1 MSDERATRR
10 AAAFALR
17 AVLLGLCWWAITEG
31 EASALGVG
39 ALAVILATAFSL
51 SLYPPAAFSLA
62 GFLRFVPV
70 FLWRSLAGGVDV
82 ARRAL
87 TPRMPI
93 QPSLVEYRTELPDG
107 LPRVVLANVVSL
119 LPGTLSADINGDV
132 LCLHVLSAG
141 AGEEASLRR
150 LERSVARIFA

>member
-1 MSDERATRR
+1 MSDVSAPRR
-10 AAAFALR
+10 AGAFALR
-17 AVLLGLCWWAITEG
+17 GILLGACWWAIVEG
-31 EASALGVG
+31 DTASLGVG
-39 ALAVILATAFSL
+39 ALAVTVTAAFSL
-51 SLYPPAAFSLA
+51 SMHPPAAFSFV

-87 TPRMPI
+87 APRMPI

-119 LPGTLSADINGDV
+119 LPGTLSADIRGDV